1 MINKLDF
8 LSPPITLFHLE
19 RRTHTSKVGGFF
31 VILMLLIIIFYSSLL
46 LYDLITHRKLTA
58 IFHKKFEFEA
68 GYYSFNSTSIFHFIQ
83 IYSPENG
90 GYFGKYDSKYIR
102 AYTTYVRS
110 NFSYENLDLYDHW
123 VFDTCRKDI
132 DDKGLEPHL
141 FDNIDNFTN
150 GVCIRYY
157 YNSTERQYY
166 NLEDKGFLW
175 PYLEH
180 GTAQKNNIYL
190 TTIIEKCSNQSKMN
204 DILGNCSSPKDIDNY
219 LSKYFSFYFY
229 FTDMQVD
236 PTNFSNPVQKY
247 IQVINTRIGNSINF
261 IENYLYFSPLRVKT
275 IIGSIFETSEIIKS
289 FFFDFNQK
297 GVANNNEKNFILTKY
312 YHLMENTV
320 QIYERKCNNLLD
332 ILAELGGE
340 IQFIFYTFYWINYYY
355 NKYIIAYDTNSLF
368 FSVRGGEN
376 PNNEEGRIYKF
387 NLFKKKSLKNIQIFP
402 DGMESN
408 INDKTK
414 IQNILES
421 EGEKENGENKYS
433 DKFLKKFDTHNQINK
448 KDNANYNSSNVLIQE
463 KSMIKNM
470 KNINNFIL
478 EETKTKNDNNNN
490 IKEKKNSNDDLIN
503 RMALSIKCLDK
514 IDHKKKKSVQITDSK
529 LKAIKYF
536 SYIDYIKALIFKK
549 EKESYNFIR
558 IFRKH
563 LLSEEHFFKSH
574 IKILFLE
581 KQHNFTGEERISA
594 LECFN
599 EL

>member
-31 VILMLLIIIFYSSLL
+31 VILMLLIIIFYTSLL
-46 LYDLITHRKLTA
+46 LYDLINNTKITV
-58 IFHKKFEFEA
+58 IFHKKFEFEV

-83 IYSPENG
+83 IFSPENG

-132 DDKGLEPHL
+132 EDKGLESHL

-150 GVCIRYY
+150 AVCIRYY
-157 YNSTERQYY
+157 YNSTEKQYY

-190 TTIIEKCSNQSKMN
+190 TTIIEKCSNHSKMN
-204 DILGNCSSPKDIDNY
+204 DIFGDCPSQKDIDNY
-219 LSKYFSFYFY
+219 LSKYFAVYFY

-236 PTNFSNPVQKY
+236 PTNYSNPVQKY
-247 IQVINTRIGNSINF
+247 IQVISTGIGNSINF
-261 IENYLYFSPLRVKT
+261 VENYLHFSPLRVKT
-275 IIGSIFETSEIIKS
+275 IIGSIFGTSKIIKS

-297 GVANNNEKNFILTKY
+297 GVANNNEKNFILTKF
-312 YHLMENTV
+312 YHLMENNV
-320 QIYERKCNNLLD
+320 QIYERKCNNILD
-332 ILAELGGE
+332 LLAEIGGE
-340 IQFIFYTFYWINYYY
+340 IQFIFYTFYWINYFY

-368 FSVRGGEN
+368 FSVRGREN
-376 PNNEEGRIYKF
+376 SNNEESRNFKF
-387 NLFKKKSLKNIQIFP
+387 NLFKKKSLRNIPNSP

-414 IQNILES
+414 IQNNLES
-421 EGEKENGENKYS
+421 KGEKENGENKYS
-433 DKFLKKFDTHNQINK
+433 VPFLKKFGTHSQINK
-448 KDNANYNSSNVLIQE
+448 KYNSNYNSSNALIQE
-463 KSMIKNM
+463 KSMFKNM

-478 EETKTKNDNNNN
+478 EEMKTKKDNNN

-514 IDHKKKKSVQITDSK
+514 IAHKKKNSILITDSK

-536 SYIDYIKALIFKK
+536 SYIDYIKTLIFKK

-574 IKILFLE
+574 IKIIFLE
-581 KQHNFTGEERISA
+581 KKHNFTGEERTNA